1 MTGEMPAQRGVTRS
15 RLGQRTAA
23 ARVFTMNTAFHNS
36 ALIAAI
42 LAAAMVAGKATQQEP
57 GETES
62 FSFKASQDWE
72 YVLPAE
78 VWTDIR
84 GGIPIAHG
92 NEEGFLVNNEPYTLT
107 VDSDGNNKP
116 DEEVKGVRGFVL
128 LRGERADGSK
138 FKYAVR
144 IRNEADKW
152 QYACGGAM
160 EGKLRGTPVTL
171 IDQNNN
177 GRWNDYGE
185 DAIIVGKSDA
195 ACLLS
200 RVVNLSGAL
209 YALEVAE
216 TGETATTQAYAGDC
230 GVLDLA
236 SGFGTDGELLA
247 AVVVSTDQQHSF
259 ELAEARH
266 GLLVPAGRYELLF
279 ASGRKGAE
287 TVKGRA
293 GRMKALHVEP
303 GATKVVQ
310 WGAPVQLE
318 FSWSPT
324 GPGEIQVEIPQFFGA
339 AGEEWYE
346 FKPDAKS
353 PKIFVKD
360 AKGKELW
367 SGQFGGC

>member
-1 MTGEMPAQRGVTRS
+1 MKTSSHHSSLVVAV
-15 RLGQRTAA
+15 
-23 ARVFTMNTAFHNS
+23 
-36 ALIAAI
+36 
-42 LAAAMVAGKATQQEP
+42 LAAAFVLGSGSSTQEP
-57 GETES
+57 AETAA
-62 FSFKASQDWE
+62 FSFKAPKDWE
-72 YVLPAE
+72 YILPAE

-92 NEEGFLVNNEPYTLT
+92 IEEGFLVNNEPYTLT
-107 VDSDGNNKP
+107 VDTDGNGKL
-116 DEEVKGVRGFVL
+116 DEEVKGVHGFVV

-138 FKYAVR
+138 FKYAAR
-144 IRNEADKW
+144 IRNESDKW
-152 QYACGGAM
+152 QYACGGTM
-160 EGKLRGTPVTL
+160 QGKLRGTPVTL

-185 DAIIVGKSDA
+185 DAMIVGKSVA
-195 ACLLS
+195 ASLLS
-200 RVVNLSGAL
+200 RVVNLGGTL
-209 YALEVAE
+209 YALEISAS
-216 TGETATTQAYAGDC
+216 GESLTTTAYEGAS
-230 GVLDLA
+230 GVLDLS

-247 AVVVSTDQQHSF
+247 AVVESTTLECSF
-259 ELAEARH
+259 ELAGMRG

-287 TVKGRA
+287 TVKARV
-293 GRMKALHVEP
+293 GRMKALLVEP
-303 GATKVVQ
+303 DATKVVQ

-318 FSWSPT
+318 FAWSET

-339 AGEEWYE
+339 SGEEWYE
-346 FKPDAKS
+346 FQPDAKS